1 MTYLDV
7 NIKEA
12 GYGKKVILN
21 NISLSVEKEKVT
33 AFIGPNGA
41 GKSTLLKSIIGTIDF
56 VKGEILFEGKD
67 ILKLGVEERVKR
79 GIGFVP
85 QGNIVFPDLTVNE
98 NLEIGG
104 FLIKEKGTLKKRID
118 IVLDFLPNLKS
129 LLKREAGDLSGGE
142 KQQLALARALIPN
155 PKLLL
160 LDEPSLGL
168 SPKLVQQAFELI
180 ENVHKTFNCTIV
192 IVEQK
197 VRNVLKISD
206 KVYGLK
212 LGEIVFEG
220 IPKELETGEKLKD
233 IFFT

>member
-1 MTYLDV
+1 M
-7 NIKEA
+7 
-12 GYGKKVILN
+12 
-21 NISLSVEKEKVT
+21 
-33 AFIGPNGA
+33 
-41 GKSTLLKSIIGTIDF
+41 
-56 VKGEILFEGKD
+56 KGEILFEGKD

-180 ENVHKTFNCTIV
+180 ENVKRTFNCTIL

-197 VRNVLKISD
+197 VRNVLKIAD

-220 IPKELETGEKLKD
+220 TPAELETGEKLKE
-233 IFFT
+233 IFLA